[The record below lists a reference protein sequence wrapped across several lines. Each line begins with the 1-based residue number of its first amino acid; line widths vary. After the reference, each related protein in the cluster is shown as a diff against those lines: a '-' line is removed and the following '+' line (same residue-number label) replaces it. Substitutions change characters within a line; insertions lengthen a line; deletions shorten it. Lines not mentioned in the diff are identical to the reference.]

1 MHLNPVA
8 IWSLTIAAVGGLFI
22 LLLTW
27 GEVNQPIPQGA
38 GVLLGPCGAMANNDL
53 LTLDLTNLCIDG
65 TTPAGLGLTTITVD
79 EDGVQEVSA
88 LSRLNFGAGLDVAGS
103 ATVATVTLD
112 TTGTWS
118 GNAVTAT
125 TATQL
130 ASTTG
135 CAATTFATAL
145 SDDGVLGCQNPALGT
160 DTTGN
165 YVESVATGAG
175 LTGGAAGSEGAV
187 LELALNLAG
196 AITDGE
202 CLIWATPAIDGQAC
216 AGSQNAWYEVV
227 GTAGTTLTADST
239 TYSVAFLADG
249 SMSITGATGS
259 PDSFTFVVLSAPSA
273 DALTANYV
281 ASVSGATGLTDVGCS
296 GSSALACTVFIDFAT
311 VPTDAQV
318 IAWDAVL
325 NQPYGV
331 DAAGAQNAVQSLFG
345 TTGTT
350 VTADSATYLATFT
363 SLNGTLI
370 ITSSAT
376 GDSVDWALN
385 AALNDLTDVTWTTP
399 QDGQIGIWSN
409 AGGGFVNSTMTGD
422 ATINSSG
429 VITVSNAATADALTN
444 DPTDCA
450 ANTVAIA
457 IDAAANLTCVLLSD
471 SFIPNTITID
481 ITAQELLDDNVWVGS
496 SGALATS
503 EALCDDSTGL
513 LMWDTTTN
521 AFSCG
526 GWTTAGDYLTATGVT
541 LNVDPELYTWGF
553 NSGIASVS
561 VDDDDVIQWGLPSNA
576 TLAAFSCSTSTGT
589 ATVSM
594 DRRLVTTPNSAG
606 DAVFSDLP
614 CDSDTQR
621 TISFTFDTITS
632 DYVWSVQIE
641 AVSTSGVNLRVTNAT
656 GTYDD

>member
-1 MHLNPVA
+1 MNGKVLIPFAMLVTIVA
-8 IWSLTIAAVGGLFI
+8 AYYFVASSTDAD
-22 LLLTW
+22 
-27 GEVNQPIPQGA
+27 PIPN
-38 GVLLGPCGAMANNDL
+38 GVGVMLGPCGAMANNDL

-103 ATVATVTLD
+103 STVATVTLD

-125 TATQL
+125 LAAEATAL
-130 ASTTG
+130 VSTTG
-135 CAATTFATAL
+135 CAAGTYATAITVE
-145 SDDGVLGCQNPALGT
+145 GVLGCDSAYAFVDDEDTPLVQRGT
-160 DTTGN
+160 LN
-165 YVESVATGAG
+165 FEGAG
-175 LTGGAAGSEGAV
+175 VSCADDTDQTTCTIAGGAAQ
-187 LELALNLAG
+187 
-196 AITDGE
+196 D
-202 CLIWATPAIDGQAC
+202 
-216 AGSQNAWYEVV
+216 AWYEVV
-227 GTAGTTLTADST
+227 GTAGTTLTADSQ
-239 TYSVAFLADG
+239 TYSVAFLSDG
-249 SMSITGATGS
+249 SMSITGAAGT

-281 ASVSGATGLTDVGCS
+281 ASVSGATGLTDVTCS
-296 GSSALACTVFIDFAT
+296 GASALACTVFIDFAT

-331 DAAGAQNAVQSLFG
+331 DAAGSQNAIQSIFG

-363 SLNGTLI
+363 SLDGTLI

-399 QDGQIGIWSN
+399 QDGQIGIWTN

-457 IDAAANLTCVLLSD
+457 IDDQANLTCVLLSD
-471 SFIPNTITID
+471 AYIPNTITID

-503 EALCDDSTGL
+503 EALCDVSTGL
-513 LMWDTTTN
+513 LGWTTSTN
-521 AFSCG
+521 DFSCA

-541 LNVDPELYTWGF
+541 LDVDPELYTWGF

-621 TISFTFDTITS
+621 TISFTFSTITS
-632 DYVWSVQIE
+632 DYVFSVQVE